1 MERGLAAADDEEEW
15 SDDDEE
21 EPLSK
26 GIDSVSWLP
35 SVKGAKNEQISGGIQ
50 KGKEIIPL
58 FPLGGLVYTP
68 NSEHV
73 LNIFEPRYRQM
84 YTDILMNGSKRFV
97 VTMSHPTEAGRFA
110 KTGVLFEL
118 QDLKEVSE
126 QTADQIKYICNHRV
140 TGRVRLD
147 RILNP
152 EAWETRETYLKAEGE
167 IFDDTKVEESQP
179 VESKGD
185 IYETIAA
192 ASKGRDSKEEMAL
205 RKSFEDLIDIQH
217 ELKEDVRFTRASMSS
232 LAVKPGPGE
241 DGLWQTIRLWQNYAD
256 QRLMARQNEL
266 QSEFQE
272 KLQKFLKEEKN
283 LKDEELPSAIGF
295 QDLSP
300 ALQKEVQEL
309 QKRMAVELQPL
320 VLEST
325 LTMQK
330 ILEAEDHKA
339 RCKLLKFFID
349 AERKRLSTKKSL
361 KGMFSSDGS
370 SDVDLAAL
378 ESAMPDEERIVS
390 DDRPTKP
397 RSIMTD
403 EPDAF
408 Q

>member
-1 MERGLAAADDEEEW
+1 
-15 SDDDEE
+15 
-21 EPLSK
+21 
-26 GIDSVSWLP
+26 
-35 SVKGAKNEQISGGIQ
+35 
-50 KGKEIIPL
+50 
-58 FPLGGLVYTP
+58 
-68 NSEHV
+68 
-73 LNIFEPRYRQM
+73 
-84 YTDILMNGSKRFV
+84 
-97 VTMSHPTEAGRFA
+97 MSHPTEAGRFA

-147 RILNP
+147 RIINP
-152 EAWETRETYLKAEGE
+152 EAWETRDTYLKAEGE

-192 ASKGRDSKEEMAL
+192 AAKDGDSKEEKAL
-205 RKSFEDLIDIQH
+205 RKSFEELIDIQH
-217 ELKEDVRFTRASMSS
+217 DLEEDVRFTRASMST

-256 QRLMARQNEL
+256 QRLMSRQNEL
-266 QSEFQE
+266 QSDFQD
-272 KLQKFLKEEKN
+272 KLTSFLKEEKN

-300 ALQKEVQEL
+300 ALQEEVQEL

-330 ILEAEDHKA
+330 ILEAEDHEA

-370 SDVDLAAL
+370 SNVDLAAL

-390 DDRPTKP
+390 DQSPTNP